1 MGFSFRHLPA
11 EHPAL
16 DESKLL
22 DAFCKTI
29 DYAGDNCGIGLTK
42 TNAFNR
48 KFCHWAA
55 SNFNWP
61 EYSADELY
69 RLNKVLNE
77 EDVPPVDAI
86 HEAAVFMK
94 LGRHIRGQWQFNKT
108 AKLLRTDRGKFL
120 RELFRIWV
128 LQFPHYAMTRM
139 AEPCPGN
146 WDIFINIIDVE
157 ADRGLVDDDL
167 LRILYGYE
175 IEGAGSNE
183 YWKHSSFVSNCI
195 LKPFAW
201 LGLLEK
207 SNGPERFQATYRK
220 TSLWAAALT
229 TDRDLMAMPVAAN
242 DQ

>member
-11 EHPAL
+11 DHPAL
-16 DESKLL
+16 GQSKLL
-22 DAFCKTI
+22 DAFCKSI
-29 DYAGDNCGIGLTK
+29 DYASENGGITLTK

-55 SNFNWP
+55 TNFNWP
-61 EYSADELY
+61 EYSAAELY

-77 EDVPPVDAI
+77 EDVPPVDAL

-94 LGRHIRGQWQFNKT
+94 LGRHFKGKWQFNKT
-108 AKLLRTDRGKFL
+108 AQQLRADPGKFL

-128 LQFPHYAMTRM
+128 LQFHHYAMTRM

-146 WDIFINIIDVE
+146 WDVFINIIDVE
-157 ADRGLVDDDL
+157 ADDGLVDDDL
-167 LRILYGYE
+167 LEILYGLR
-175 IEGAGSNE
+175 IEGASSSE

-195 LKPFAW
+195 LKPLSW

-207 SNGPERFQATYRK
+207 SDGPGRFQATYHK
-220 TSLWAAALT
+220 TDLWRAALT